1 MISFNPNPLCRQ
13 AEPYYCDFLFSESR
27 DIVPGFIVDHIK
39 QCPHCQEQLNQ
50 LENELSKANILLQ
63 SEPGQVA
70 GAITL
75 ILRPHFAYVGKPV
88 TCQAVKPFLPGLLDP
103 ALEIR
108 MPTPITVHLDH
119 CKQCTQDLET
129 IRGLNLSRKQLYRL
143 SQLFVAEPAEDSVS
157 CSQANAA
164 IMAFVSIA
172 FSETTEQVLKHL
184 CTCYYCRKVLYQY
197 RETILTEYL
206 REKGEQKNP
215 LCNQIPVTDI
225 FDYVVPYGLD
235 PAHDPYNKF
244 RTSLTSHLRSCPV
257 CLAKMQGLHNT
268 VYGIIERPESEIVTI
283 YHLDESAR
291 TASEPD
297 NLYSGFP
304 INVEV
309 LSSQNEV
316 ESPQLAPTF
325 SLADVS
331 KEKASV
337 LKGKR
342 LVKTGVAAAAAALI
356 VAALLLFNMP
366 IAQAVTINQIY
377 KAIEKVQ
384 NVYIASYIPH
394 KKEPVQE
401 LWISKIFNIYVTKA
415 KKQLVLWDIPNAVR
429 KTKYIDT
436 DVTDISKLSDD
447 MVANIERTINSF
459 LGLVPFHD
467 ISEIPDDAKWS
478 RVDKEDLRTA
488 SQNAEIYDLTWVRT
502 RFDGSPKF
510 WKWRVFANIDTHLP
524 IRVEWYEKLTIDD
537 EFALATIME
546 VEYLNDDEIQAAIQ
560 DASF

>member
-342 LVKTGVAAAAAALI
+342 LVKTGVAAAAALI

-366 IAQAVTINQIY
+366 IAQAVTIDQIY
-377 KAIEKVQ
+377 KAVAKAR
-384 NVYIASYIPH
+384 NVYISKFAADRT
-394 KKEPVQE
+394 EPME
-401 LWISKIFNIYVTKA
+401 EKWISRPLNIYMA
-415 KKQLVLWDIPNAVR
+415 KTGKDLVLWDLTAKVR
-429 KTKYIDT
+429 KTKRLDNDLVETMPLSDDLIIEAEKKMTASLGLMPFY
-436 DVTDISKLSDD
+436 DISK
-447 MVANIERTINSF
+447 
-459 LGLVPFHD
+459 
-467 ISEIPDDAKWS
+467 IPIGAKWS
-478 RVDKEDLRTA
+478 QVKNNGIKAARQGT
-488 SQNAEIYDLTWVRT
+488 EIYDLAWASKRYDGLINLYQWRFFVDPKTSLPQRT
-502 RFDGSPKF
+502 
-510 WKWRVFANIDTHLP
+510 
-524 IRVEWYEKLTIDD
+524 
-537 EFALATIME
+537 
-546 VEYLNDDEIQAAIQ
+546 
-560 DASF
+560 